1 METLLILLALVVL
14 LLLQGFFS
22 GSEIALVH
30 ADKIRLHAKANQGH
44 RGAKLVLRFFER
56 PDIMLT
62 TTLVGTN
69 ISVVTLTTLGTLLMI
84 RVFGENGELYAFLV
98 FTPLLLTFG
107 EIVPKSVYQQNA
119 DQLAPVVIYPLRA
132 FKILLYPVILAFSFL
147 ARLVARMVGGRLSE
161 HNLFIT
167 REQIRTVVEM
177 ADRGANV
184 DVFDYARI
192 KRATRFAQT
201 SVGEAMVPLAEIVAI
216 NRKHGTDVAYRL
228 VRAHGYNRIP
238 VYERN
243 IGNIVGIVTLTVWDL
258 MENGTEQRSF
268 SGLITPALYV
278 SPLQNIDELLP
289 QLRAREDH
297 MAIVVDEFGSA
308 IGMITMEDIIEEVV
322 GEIRVG
328 YDFDEYR
335 PRRKRDHEEI
345 EEGVFVVDSRV
356 SIADINELLDIELQA
371 TEFHT
376 VGGFVEARLRHIPK
390 VGESVLEAGWRFS
403 VEETTERAIIK
414 LRVERL

>member
-1 METLLILLALVVL
+1 METLLILLAMVVL

-44 RGAKLVLRFFER
+44 RGAKLVLRLFER

-147 ARLVARMVGGRLSE
+147 ARMVARMVGGRLSE

-243 IGNIVGIVTLTVWDL
+243 IGNIVGVVTLTVWDL
-258 MENGTEQRSF
+258 MEKGTELRDF
-268 SGLITPALYV
+268 SDLIKPALYV

-289 QLRAREDH
+289 KLRAREDH

>member
-1 METLLILLALVVL
+1 METLLILLAMVVL

-44 RGAKLVLRFFER
+44 RGAKLVLRLFER

-147 ARLVARMVGGRLSE
+147 ARMVARMVGGRLSE

-243 IGNIVGIVTLTVWDL
+243 IGNIVGVVTLTVWDL
-258 MENGTEQRSF
+258 MEKGTELRDLSD
-268 SGLITPALYV
+268 LITPALYL

-289 QLRAREDH
+289 KLRAREDH

-390 VGESVLEAGWRFS
+390 VGESVVEAGWRFS

>member
-44 RGAKLVLRFFER
+44 RGAKLVLRLFER

-147 ARLVARMVGGRLSE
+147 ARMVARMVGGRLSE

-243 IGNIVGIVTLTVWDL
+243 IGNIVGVVTLTVWDL
-258 MENGTEQRSF
+258 S
-268 SGLITPALYV
+268 LIHISEPTR
-278 SPLQNIDELLP
+278 
-289 QLRAREDH
+289 QLASSR
-297 MAIVVDEFGSA
+297 MPSSA
-308 IGMITMEDIIEEVV
+308 
-322 GEIRVG
+322 
-328 YDFDEYR
+328 
-335 PRRKRDHEEI
+335 
-345 EEGVFVVDSRV
+345 
-356 SIADINELLDIELQA
+356 
-371 TEFHT
+371 
-376 VGGFVEARLRHIPK
+376 
-390 VGESVLEAGWRFS
+390 
-403 VEETTERAIIK
+403 
-414 LRVERL
+414 

>member
-44 RGAKLVLRFFER
+44 RGAKLVLRLFER

-147 ARLVARMVGGRLSE
+147 ARMVARMVGGRLSE

-243 IGNIVGIVTLTVWDL
+243 IGNIVGVVTLTVWDL
-258 MENGTEQRSF
+258 MEKGTELRDF
-268 SGLITPALYV
+268 SDLIKPALYV

-289 QLRAREDH
+289 KLRAREDH